1 MIVSRKRNLS
11 HNESSSLDSSSC
23 SSLNSTTSD
32 SASPQPSRAS
42 FGLVATTT
50 TRPTTGPPGVG
61 CASSGG
67 SSLKIVP
74 SLVDRQQLNLELKML
89 VENEFLF
96 CLNSLDAFNKTK
108 CLTKRLDSRKMCNFI
123 IKNDHLYRIVKYLIQ
138 LFETVQPNASSQP
151 ILSTRTHSRSCE
163 RITSWTVYLCLLNM
177 KFDVNDKIKYINQ
190 MNASSGRNDSVFY
203 FLVFY
208 NFVFFIK

>member
-11 HNESSSLDSSSC
+11 QNESSSLDSSSC

-42 FGLVATTT
+42 FGLVAKSTS
-50 TRPTTGPPGVG
+50 TTGQYAPPGV
-61 CASSGG
+61 ASSG
-67 SSLKIVP
+67 SCLKIVP
-74 SLVDRQQLNLELKML
+74 LLMDRQQQLNLELKML

-151 ILSTRTHSRSCE
+151 MLSSSHTQHSRSFD

-190 MNASSGRNDSVFY
+190 MNALSGKNYSD
-203 FLVFY
+203 
-208 NFVFFIK
+208 FI